1 MRPIQSTLLRHLAMH
16 AMRPDVYCTCPLPP
30 ECSAVEIP
38 ITVILSVLII
48 SVPLIAVVGVESI
61 LKTRLAETQNF
72 DVWEGR
78 PMSSIQSLQF
88 VLLCRCAVRLEK
100 FRRPGGNTMGISR
113 LIRSTQYVVSLSFS
127 TAPSSVTV
135 TPISVFVVSFE

>member
-61 LKTRLAETQNF
+61 ATKDTFGRDPKLRRLGGQAHVVDLVASVCSVMQ
-72 DVWEGR
+72 V
-78 PMSSIQSLQF
+78 
-88 VLLCRCAVRLEK
+88 CCA
-100 FRRPGGNTMGISR
+100 T
-113 LIRSTQYVVSLSFS
+113 
-127 TAPSSVTV
+127 
-135 TPISVFVVSFE
+135 